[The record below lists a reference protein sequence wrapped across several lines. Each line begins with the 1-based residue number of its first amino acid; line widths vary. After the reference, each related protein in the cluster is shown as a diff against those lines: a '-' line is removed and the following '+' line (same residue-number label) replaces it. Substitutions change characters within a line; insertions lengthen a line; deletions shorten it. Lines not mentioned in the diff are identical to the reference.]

1 MKKRTFLTLCS
12 LAALCLFS
20 SLEGLV
26 TETNDIAHAFTYLK
40 EDTLYVFDLDNTLIQ
55 MAQHLGSDEWFTHK
69 IEHMTKQGHSFSEA
83 LDHLVPLYAQ
93 ILDRSEVR
101 LVDPCIPDLL
111 YKMQKKHVP
120 MIGLTKRDPSYA
132 KRTLEQIAPLHID
145 FTKTSHFK
153 EEQVFEELHGT
164 LYKNGIIFVGPG
176 MEKGPCLLA
185 YLKKLDKMPKQ
196 IVMIDDKMSHV
207 KNIAESIEPL
217 GITFIGI
224 RYGGADEKVKA
235 FNPKIA
241 EVQLEH
247 FQKILS
253 DEQALH
259 LMQLAPSGN

>member
-1 MKKRTFLTLCS
+1 MKKRALFTLFS
-12 LAALCLFS
+12 FAALYFFS

-26 TETNDIAHAFTYLK
+26 TETNDLAHAFTYLK
-40 EDTLYVFDLDNTLIQ
+40 EDTLYVFDLDNTLIET
-55 MAQHLGSDEWFTHK
+55 AQHLGSDQWFSHK
-69 IEHMTKQGHSFSEA
+69 VEQMAKEGLSTAEACEKIFS
-83 LDHLVPLYAQ
+83 LYGE
-93 ILDRSEVR
+93 ILDRTEMR
-101 LVDPCIPDLL
+101 LVDPSIPDLL

-120 MIGLTKRDPSYA
+120 MIGLTKRNPSYA
-132 KRTLEQIAPLHID
+132 KRTFEQIAPLHID
-145 FTKTSHFK
+145 FTKTAYLK
-153 EEQVFEELHGT
+153 EEIHFEELGET
-164 LYKNGIIFVGPG
+164 FYKQGIIFVGQG

-207 KNIAESIEPL
+207 QNIAKTIEPL
-217 GITFIGI
+217 GISFVGI

-241 EVQLEH
+241 EIQLEH

-259 LMQLAPSGN
+259 LMQLTN